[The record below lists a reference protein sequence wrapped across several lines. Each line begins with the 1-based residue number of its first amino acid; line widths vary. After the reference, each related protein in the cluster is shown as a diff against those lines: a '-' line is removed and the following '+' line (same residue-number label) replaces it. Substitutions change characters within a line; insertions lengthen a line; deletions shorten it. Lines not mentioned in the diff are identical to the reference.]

1 MKSSEQAKAVS
12 RSDLAR
18 RAFELFARDGFD
30 GVSVEAVAAACGVTK
45 GSLYWHYSSKKE
57 LVLAACSHYYRQ
69 WQEEAHGMCFQGDS
83 DLDRFRNLVEMCV
96 KQCLFNER
104 NRSFTAEL
112 FAQALRDKDL
122 LASWTQFVDTV
133 ELMLKRLFIAATQEQ
148 NVAVE
153 HPEDRV
159 RWMLSTIEGLKQMAL
174 CVPDVVRDWNV
185 DKITERLVDEA
196 LHLSGSVR
204 TA

>member
-1 MKSSEQAKAVS
+1 VQI
-12 RSDLAR
+12 
-18 RAFELFARDGFD
+18 
-30 GVSVEAVAAACGVTK
+30 VEAATRCFQHKGYEKTTIDDIAAECDLSK
-45 GSLYWHYSSKKE
+45 GGIYWHYSSKKE